1 MEMSYRK
8 QLNDNRPYWKVLVS
22 LVFSL
27 LFTGL
32 FVWLGLKCII
42 YFMPFVIG
50 WFIAFIVHPVV
61 NWLESKFGIVK
72 KFGSAITI
80 IIVLAGVIGLLYLT
94 GKKLFTE
101 LHIIVTGLPKM
112 YGEFGQGISNI
123 KETLSGFISM
133 LPEGLRAGGS
143 AFASDVN
150 QTLGQIVDK
159 ISEPTVAVAER
170 VIRKIPAL
178 LIGTIV
184 CILSAYFIV
193 ADREKLIETFK
204 KVSPDPIVKRMS
216 LAMYNLKYSVGG
228 YFKAQF
234 KIMLVIWGILIVGF
248 MLLGIDFNF
257 ILSLFI
263 AFLDFLPFFGTGTAF
278 VPWIIYEILTADYK
292 MALGLLILY
301 PITQIVHRTIEPKLL
316 GDSVGLPP
324 LLTLVLIFIGYK
336 VGSVLGMIFAVP
348 IGIIIIN
355 MYKAGAF
362 DYILD
367 DAKIL
372 VEGIL
377 SLRTKE

>member
-8 QLNDNRPYWKVLVS
+8 QLNDNRPYWKVQVS

-27 LFTGL
+27 VFTGL
-32 FVWLGLKCII
+32 FLWLGMKFII

-61 NWLESKFGIVK
+61 NWLEKKFGIVK

-80 IIVLAGVIGLLYLT
+80 IVVLAAVLGLLFLA
-94 GKKLFTE
+94 GKKMFGE
-101 LHIIVTGLPKM
+101 LQILIANLPQM
-112 YGEFGQGISNI
+112 YGDFEAGIKNI
-123 KETLSGFISM
+123 TDAFSGIIAM
-133 LPEGLRAGGS
+133 LPEGIRQGGS
-143 AFASDVN
+143 AVASDMN
-150 QTLGQIVDK
+150 QTLSKVVER
-159 ISEPTVAVAER
+159 ISEPTMNAAEHF
-170 VIRKIPAL
+170 IRKIPSL

-184 CILSAYFIV
+184 TILSAYFIV
-193 ADREKLIETFK
+193 ADRDGLIKKLK
-204 KVSPDPIVKRMS
+204 KAAPAPIAERVA

-234 KIMLVIWGILIVGF
+234 QIMLVIWGILILGF
-248 MLLGIDFNF
+248 MILGIDFNF
-257 ILSLFI
+257 ILSLMI

-292 MALGLLILY
+292 MAIGMLMLY

-316 GDSVGLPP
+316 GDSVGLNP
-324 LLTLVLIFIGYK
+324 LLTLMLIYVGFKI
-336 VGSVLGMIFAVP
+336 GSVIGMIFAVP
-348 IGIIIIN
+348 VGIIFIN

-372 VEGIL
+372 LEGIL
-377 SLRTKE
+377 SLREK

>member
-1 MEMSYRK
+1 MEKSYRE

-22 LVFSL
+22 LVFSV

-32 FVWLGLKCII
+32 FLVLGVKFIV

-61 NWLESKFGIVK
+61 NWLEKKFGIVK

-80 IIVLAGVIGLLYLT
+80 VIVLVAVVGIIYLLVR
-94 GKKLFTE
+94 KLFGE
-101 LHIIVTGLPKM
+101 LQIILQNLPQM
-112 YGEFGQGISNI
+112 YGDFEEGIRNI
-123 KETLSGFISM
+123 TDTLSGVIAI
-133 LPEGLRAGGS
+133 LPEGLRIGGS
-143 AFASDVN
+143 AVASDMN
-150 QTLGQIVDK
+150 QALGGIVDK
-159 ISEPTVAVAER
+159 ISGPTVAIAER
-170 VIRKIPAL
+170 FVRQIPGL

-193 ADREKLIETFK
+193 ADREKLIDTFK
-204 KVSPDPIVKRMS
+204 KFSPDPIVERVS
-216 LAMYNLKYSVGG
+216 LAIYNLKYSVGG

-234 KIMLVIWGILIVGF
+234 QIMLVIWGILIVGF
-248 MLLGIDFNF
+248 MILGIEFNF
-257 ILSLFI
+257 LLSIFI

-278 VPWIIYEILTADYK
+278 VPWIIYELLTADYK
-292 MALGLLILY
+292 MALGLLVLY

-324 LLTLVLIFIGYK
+324 LLTLVFIYIGYK

-348 IGIIIIN
+348 VGIIIIN

-372 VEGIL
+372 LEGIL
-377 SLRTKE
+377 NLRKK

>member
-1 MEMSYRK
+1 MEMNYRK

-27 LFTGL
+27 IFTGL
-32 FVWLGLKCII
+32 FIWLGMKCIV

-61 NWLESKFGIVK
+61 NWLEDKFGIVK

-80 IIVLAGVIGLLYLT
+80 VIVLAAVIGLIYLA
-94 GKKLFTE
+94 GKTLFDE
-101 LHIIVTGLPKM
+101 LQSLVNNLPEM
-112 YGEFGQGISNI
+112 YGDFGQGVRNI
-123 KETLSGFISM
+123 KETLSGIIAL

-150 QTLGQIVDK
+150 QTLGQIVDR
-159 ISEPTVAVAER
+159 ISEPTVDAAEQL
-170 VIRKIPAL
+170 IRKIPSI

-193 ADREKLIETFK
+193 ADREKLIETLK

-234 KIMLVIWGILIVGF
+234 KIMLVIWAILIIGL
-248 MLLGIDFNF
+248 MLLGIEFNF
-257 ILSLFI
+257 ILSLCI

-278 VPWIIYEILTADYK
+278 VPWIIYELLTADYK
-292 MALGLLILY
+292 MALGLLVLY

-372 VEGIL
+372 LEGIL
-377 SLRTKE
+377 SLREK

>member
-22 LVFSL
+22 FVFSL
-27 LFTGL
+27 VFTGL
-32 FVWLGLKCII
+32 FIWVGLKCVV

-80 IIVLAGVIGLLYLT
+80 IIVLAIVVGLLYLT
-94 GKKLFTE
+94 GKKLFDE
-101 LHIIVTGLPKM
+101 LVILVTNLPQM
-112 YGEFGQGISNI
+112 YGEFGQGVANI
-123 KETLSGFISM
+123 KETLSGLIAM
-133 LPEGLRAGGS
+133 LPESLRAGGS
-143 AFASDVN
+143 AYASDVN
-150 QTLGQIVDK
+150 QSLGQIVERV
-159 ISEPTVAVAER
+159 SEPTVAMAEQL
-170 VIRKIPAL
+170 IRKIPAL

-193 ADREKLIETFK
+193 ADRERLIETLK
-204 KVSPDPIVKRMS
+204 KVFPAPIVKRVS
-216 LAMYNLKYSVGG
+216 LASYNLRYSVGG

-234 KIMLVIWGILIVGF
+234 KIMLVIWVILIVGF

-257 ILSLFI
+257 LLSLFI

-301 PITQIVHRTIEPKLL
+301 PITQIVHRVIEPKLL

-372 VEGIL
+372 LEGIL
-377 SLRTKE
+377 SLRKK

>member
-1 MEMSYRK
+1 MEKSYRK

-22 LVFSL
+22 LVFSV

-32 FVWLGLKCII
+32 FLVLGVKFIV

-61 NWLESKFGIVK
+61 NWLEKKFGIVK

-80 IIVLAGVIGLLYLT
+80 VIVLAAVIGIIYLL
-94 GKKLFTE
+94 GRKLFGE
-101 LHIIVTGLPKM
+101 LQIILQNLPQM
-112 YGEFGQGISNI
+112 YGDFEEGIRNI
-123 KETLSGFISM
+123 TDTLSGVIAI
-133 LPEGLRAGGS
+133 LPEGLRIGGS
-143 AFASDVN
+143 AVASDMN
-150 QTLGQIVDK
+150 QALGGIVDK
-159 ISEPTVAVAER
+159 ISGPTVAIAEKFVR
-170 VIRKIPAL
+170 QIPGL

-193 ADREKLIETFK
+193 ADREKLIDTFK
-204 KVSPDPIVKRMS
+204 KFSPDPIVERVS
-216 LAMYNLKYSVGG
+216 LATYNLKYSVGG

-234 KIMLVIWGILIVGF
+234 QIMLVIWGILIVGF
-248 MLLGIDFNF
+248 MILGIDFNF
-257 ILSLFI
+257 LLSIFI

-278 VPWIIYEILTADYK
+278 VPWIVYELLTADYK
-292 MALGLLILY
+292 MALGLLVLY

-324 LLTLVLIFIGYK
+324 LLTLVFIYIGYK

-348 IGIIIIN
+348 VGIIIIN

-372 VEGIL
+372 LEGIL
-377 SLRTKE
+377 DLRKK

>member
-1 MEMSYRK
+1 METSYRK

-27 LFTGL
+27 IFTGL
-32 FVWLGLKCII
+32 FLWLGMKFII

-50 WFIAFIVHPVV
+50 WFIAFIVSPVV
-61 NWLESKFGIVK
+61 NWLEEHLKIVK

-80 IIVLAGVIGLLYLT
+80 IVVLAAVIGIFYLAGRKLIDELQILL
-94 GKKLFTE
+94 
-101 LHIIVTGLPKM
+101 VNLPQM
-112 YGEFGQGISNI
+112 YGDFERGIANI
-123 KETLSGFISM
+123 TDTLSGVIAL
-133 LPEGLRAGGS
+133 LPEDLRTGGS
-143 AFASDVN
+143 AFASDVHN
-150 QTLGQIVDK
+150 TVGNLVDK
-159 ISEPTVAVAER
+159 ISEPTVLAAER
-170 VIRKIPAL
+170 IVRKIPSI

-193 ADREKLIETFK
+193 ADRENLIAMSK
-204 KVSPDPIVKRMS
+204 KIAPDPIVKRMS
-216 LAMYNLKYSVGG
+216 LAIYNLKYSVGG

-234 KIMLVIWGILIVGF
+234 QIMMVIWGILIIGF
-248 MLLGIDFNF
+248 MILGIDFNF
-257 ILSLFI
+257 ILSLVI

-292 MALGLLILY
+292 MAIGLLVLY

-316 GDSVGLPP
+316 GDSVGLNP
-324 LLTLVLIFIGYK
+324 LLTLALIYVGYK

-377 SLRTKE
+377 SLREK

>member
-1 MEMSYRK
+1 MELSYRK

-32 FVWLGLKCII
+32 FIWLGMKCII
-42 YFMPFVIG
+42 YFMPFVLG

-61 NWLESKFGIVK
+61 NWLEKKFGIVK

-80 IIVLAGVIGLLYLT
+80 IVVLAAVIGVFFLA
-94 GKKLFTE
+94 GKKLFNE
-101 LHIIVTGLPKM
+101 LQILMTNLPQM
-112 YGEFGQGISNI
+112 YGEFGQGIVNI
-123 KETLSGFISM
+123 KETLSGFIAI
-133 LPEGLRAGGS
+133 LPESFQASGS
-143 AFASDVN
+143 ALASDMNTAIGQVVN
-150 QTLGQIVDK
+150 R
-159 ISEPTVAVAER
+159 ISEPTVAVAGQL
-170 VIRKIPAL
+170 IRKIPAL

-193 ADREKLIETFK
+193 ADRERLIEAVK
-204 KVSPDPIVKRMS
+204 KASPDPIVKRMS

-234 KIMLVIWGILIVGF
+234 KIMLVIWAILIVGF

-292 MALGLLILY
+292 MALGLLVLY

-316 GDSVGLPP
+316 GDCVGLPP

-348 IGIIIIN
+348 IGIVVIN

-367 DAKIL
+367 DVKVLI
-372 VEGIL
+372 EGIL
-377 SLRTKE
+377 SLRKK

>member
-22 LVFSL
+22 LVFST

-32 FVWLGLKCII
+32 FLWLGAKCII

-61 NWLESKFGIVK
+61 NWLEEKFGIVK

-80 IIVLAGVIGLLYLT
+80 IVVLAVVIGIFYLI
-94 GKKLFTE
+94 GKKLFVE
-101 LHIIVTGLPKM
+101 LQMLITNLPQM
-112 YGEFGQGISNI
+112 YGEFGQGVSNI
-123 KETLSGFISM
+123 KETLSGLISL
-133 LPEGLRAGGS
+133 LPDELRAGGS

-150 QTLGQIVDK
+150 HTLSQIVDR
-159 ISEPTVAVAER
+159 ISEPTVAIAEQ

-193 ADREKLIETFK
+193 ADRERLIETFK
-204 KVSPDPIVKRMS
+204 KVSPDPVVKRMS

-234 KIMLVIWGILIVGF
+234 KIMLVIWAILIVGF

-292 MALGLLILY
+292 MALGLLVLY

-324 LLTLVLIFIGYK
+324 LLTLVLIYIGYK

-348 IGIIIIN
+348 VGIIIIN
-355 MYKAGAF
+355 MYQAGAF

-372 VEGIL
+372 LEGIL
-377 SLRTKE
+377 SLREK

>member
-1 MEMSYRK
+1 MEKSYRE

-22 LVFSL
+22 LVFSV

-32 FVWLGLKCII
+32 FLVLGVKFIV

-61 NWLESKFGIVK
+61 NWLEKKFGIVK

-80 IIVLAGVIGLLYLT
+80 VIVLAAVIGIIYLL
-94 GKKLFTE
+94 GRKLFGE
-101 LHIIVTGLPKM
+101 LQIILQNLPQM
-112 YGEFGQGISNI
+112 YGDFEEGIRNI
-123 KETLSGFISM
+123 TDTLSGVIAI
-133 LPEGLRAGGS
+133 LPEGLRIGGS
-143 AFASDVN
+143 AVASDMN
-150 QTLGQIVDK
+150 QALGGIVDK
-159 ISEPTVAVAER
+159 ISGPTVAIAER
-170 VIRKIPAL
+170 FVRKIPGL

-193 ADREKLIETFK
+193 ADREKLIDTFK
-204 KVSPDPIVKRMS
+204 KFSPDPIVERVS
-216 LAMYNLKYSVGG
+216 LATYNLKYSVGG

-234 KIMLVIWGILIVGF
+234 QIMLVIWGILIVGF
-248 MLLGIDFNF
+248 MILGIDFNF
-257 ILSLFI
+257 LLSIFI

-278 VPWIIYEILTADYK
+278 VPWIVYELLTADYK
-292 MALGLLILY
+292 MALGLLVLY
-301 PITQIVHRTIEPKLL
+301 PITQIVHRTIEPKLV

-324 LLTLVLIFIGYK
+324 LLTLVFIYIGYK

-348 IGIIIIN
+348 VGIIIIN

-372 VEGIL
+372 LEGIL
-377 SLRTKE
+377 NLRKK